1 MPGIARGW
9 LLIVLGLG
17 LPSFAGADGGA
28 LAQRQCAGCH
38 ALAGP
43 PTQVSGPGARRDRQ
57 APPLYYAGNKF
68 RRDWLVHWLQR
79 PDPIRPAG
87 VVPFA
92 HTRNTPDGD
101 VIDSESL
108 SAHPA
113 LAKADAEVLADF
125 LMTLQPFAG
134 LIAAETYQPG
144 TVAVRMGRMNFGKF
158 KGCDGCHQDGPGY
171 GGVSGPELYTA
182 WQRLQPEFI
191 ASYIA
196 DPLAWDPLSVM
207 PRTALKS
214 AEVHKLADYLK
225 ALAEE
230 QP

>member
-1 MPGIARGW
+1 MPGSARKW
-9 LLIVLGLG
+9 LLVVLGLG
-17 LPSFAGADGGA
+17 LPLFAGADGGA

-43 PTQVSGPGARRDRQ
+43 PSAPGLSARRERQ

-68 RRDWLVHWLQR
+68 RRDWLVNWLQQPQR
-79 PDPIRPAG
+79 IRPAG
-87 VVPFA
+87 MFPYA
-92 HTRNTPDGD
+92 HTRSTADGD
-101 VIDSESL
+101 VIDSDSL
-108 SAHPA
+108 PVHPQ
-113 LAKADAEVLADF
+113 LAKPEAEAVSDYL
-125 LMTLQPFAG
+125 LG
-134 LIAAETYQPG
+134 LRPLDPLSTAERYEPGVIAL
-144 TVAVRMGRMNFGKF
+144 RMGRMNFGKF
-158 KGCDGCHQDGPGY
+158 KGCNGCHQDGPGY

-182 WQRLQPEFI
+182 WQRLQPAFI

-196 DPLAWDPLSVM
+196 DPLAWDPLSLM

>member
-1 MPGIARGW
+1 MPGSARKW
-9 LLIVLGLG
+9 LLVVLGLG
-17 LPSFAGADGGA
+17 LPLLVGADGGV
-28 LAQRQCAGCH
+28 LAERQCAGCH
-38 ALAGP
+38 ALAAP
-43 PTQVSGPGARRDRQ
+43 PTQAPDLGARRDRQ

-68 RRDWLVHWLQR
+68 RRDWLVHWLQQPQR
-79 PDPIRPAG
+79 IRPAG
-87 VVPFA
+87 MFPYA
-92 HTRNTPDGD
+92 HTRPTPDGD
-101 VIDSESL
+101 VIDQDSL
-108 SAHPA
+108 PAHPA
-113 LAKADAEVLADF
+113 VSTADAELLADF
-125 LMTLQPFAG
+125 LMTLKPHAG
-134 LIAAETYQPG
+134 LISAETWQPG
-144 TVAVRMGRMNFGKF
+144 TVVLRMGRMNFGKF

-214 AEVHKLADYLK
+214 TEVHKLADYLK
-225 ALAEE
+225 ALAEA